1 MNPHVFHHG
10 PPLFAAR
17 VPDQPPEANR
27 AECHTCGTL
36 GRHDAGMDDIYLCP
50 DCRCEHSEPYE
61 AVLGH
66 LARCMGCAMLLE
78 ALADE
83 AALEARIFE
92 IRVAA

>member
-1 MNPHVFHHG
+1 
-10 PPLFAAR
+10 
-17 VPDQPPEANR
+17 
-27 AECHTCGTL
+27 
-36 GRHDAGMDDIYLCP
+36 MDDIYLCP